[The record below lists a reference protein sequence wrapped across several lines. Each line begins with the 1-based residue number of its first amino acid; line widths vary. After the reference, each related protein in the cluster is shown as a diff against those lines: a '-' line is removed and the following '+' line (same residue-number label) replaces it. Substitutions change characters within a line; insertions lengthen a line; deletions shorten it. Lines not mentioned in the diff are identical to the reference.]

1 MQFFGLL
8 LVTTGAISYG
18 LPGTLMKMADN
29 QGAKTGG
36 VVFFSFLFSSIL
48 LHVMY
53 YLKRDNKK
61 DFGMSKK
68 DALKMLASGGTI
80 ALSNACYF
88 TSLSY
93 IPVAVAAVLLMQS
106 VWIAIS
112 INCFLTVKIPTM
124 YQIMAIIM
132 ILAGTAMG
140 TGAFSLSGDYP
151 LPGLILGFMAGFFYA
166 LTILSTGRLSV
177 NVPPLGRAA
186 MMSSGAFLLASTI
199 WSQDLSVA
207 LLPIEIKWGAIISIF
222 SVVLPLSC
230 FVRGMPQI
238 SSVAGSII
246 SSLELPASV
255 IFAWVL
261 LGENIN
267 SVQMCGVIIIIFS
280 VIISGLKKK
289 GNDSN
294 Q

>member
-1 MQFFGLL
+1 MQLVGLL
-8 LVTTGAISYG
+8 LVTIGAISYG
-18 LPGTLMKMADN
+18 LPGTLMKMADS

-48 LHVMY
+48 LHIMY
-53 YLKRDNKK
+53 YLQRGNKK
-61 DFGMSKK
+61 DFGMSKN
-68 DALKMLASGGTI
+68 DALKMLTSGGTI

-93 IPVAVAAVLLMQS
+93 IPVAVSAVLLMQS
-106 VWIAIS
+106 
-112 INCFLTVKIPTM
+112 
-124 YQIMAIIM
+124 IIM

-140 TGAFSLSGDYP
+140 TGAFSLPGDYS

-166 LTILSTGRLSV
+166 LTILFTGRLSV
-177 NVPPLGRAA
+177 SAPPLGRAA
-186 MMSSGAFLLASTI
+186 MMSSGAFLLAAAI

-207 LLPIEIKWGAIISIF
+207 LFPIEMKWGAIISIF

-246 SSLELPASV
+246 SSLELPASI
-255 IFAWVL
+255 IFAWLL

-267 SVQMCGVIIIIFS
+267 SVQICGVMLIISS
-280 VIISGLKKK
+280 VIISGLKKHA
-289 GNDSN
+289 
-294 Q
+294 

>member
-1 MQFFGLL
+1 MQLVGLL
-8 LVTTGAISYG
+8 LVTIGAISYG
-18 LPGTLMKMADN
+18 LPGTLMKMADS

-48 LHVMY
+48 LHIMY
-53 YLKRDNKK
+53 YLQRGNKK
-61 DFGMSKK
+61 DFGMSKN
-68 DALKMLASGGTI
+68 DALKMLTSGGTI

-93 IPVAVAAVLLMQS
+93 IPVAVSAVLLMQS
-106 VWIAIS
+106 VWIAIAL
-112 INCFLTVKIPTM
+112 NCFLTKKIPTM
-124 YQIMAIIM
+124 YQSIAIIM

-140 TGAFSLSGDYP
+140 TGAFSLPGDYS

-166 LTILSTGRLSV
+166 LTILFTGRLSV
-177 NVPPLGRAA
+177 SAPPLGRAA
-186 MMSSGAFLLASTI
+186 MMSSGAFLLAAAI

-207 LLPIEIKWGAIISIF
+207 LFPIEMKWGAIISIF

-246 SSLELPASV
+246 SSLELPASI
-255 IFAWVL
+255 IFAWLL

-267 SVQMCGVIIIIFS
+267 SVQICGVMLIISS
-280 VIISGLKKK
+280 VIISGLKKHA
-289 GNDSN
+289 
-294 Q
+294 

>member
-1 MQFFGLL
+1 MQLVGLL
-8 LVTTGAISYG
+8 LVIIGAISYG

-29 QGAKTGG
+29 QGAQTGG
-36 VVFFSFLFSSIL
+36 VIFFSFLFSSII
-48 LHVMY
+48 LHIMY
-53 YLKRDNKK
+53 YLQKSDKK
-61 DFGMSKK
+61 NFGMSKK
-68 DALKMLASGGTI
+68 DALKMLVSGGTI
-80 ALSNACYF
+80 ALTNASYF
-88 TSLSY
+88 TSLYY

-106 VWIAIS
+106 VWIAIAL
-112 INCFLTVKIPTM
+112 NCFLTAKIPTM
-124 YQIMAIIM
+124 YQVLSIIM

-140 TGAFSLSGDYP
+140 TGAFSLPGNYP

-177 NVPPLGRAA
+177 SLPPLGRAA
-186 MMSSGAFLLASTI
+186 MMSSGAFLLAAII

-207 LLPIEIKWGAIISIF
+207 LLPVEMKWGAIISIF

-255 IFAWVL
+255 TFAWL
-261 LGENIN
+261 LLNENIN
-267 SVQMCGVIIIIFS
+267 PVQLCGVIVIIFS
-280 VIISGLKKK
+280 VIVSGLNRKKA
-289 GNDSN
+289 
-294 Q
+294 